1 MQQASRP
8 PSHRRWVWRSRRVC
22 DVGNGSLP
30 GAIRLVQQ
38 LPRLMP
44 AVEGVV
50 PGRRR
55 PVGQHRKCL
64 VAWATTAPANPD
76 PLVPFVVRIFEAL
89 SVTDDGPLAANRA
102 QPGEQFQ
109 RDLGH
114 PGSVLFSG
122 SGSAIKRITA
132 GVKAGP
138 DRRCQ
143 VSIWWLAFTLQ
154 VKSVPNEKRISRSA
168 YCPHDLVSTLAGL
181 KRLYAHVVC
190 CCRRVCGKWLPEN
203 HMAYVVSDVID
214 QPDLSAMDVVQSHP
228 CRDEAAS
235 WMGHHNCGGAG

>member
-1 MQQASRP
+1 
-8 PSHRRWVWRSRRVC
+8 
-22 DVGNGSLP
+22 
-30 GAIRLVQQ
+30 
-38 LPRLMP
+38 
-44 AVEGVV
+44 
-50 PGRRR
+50 
-55 PVGQHRKCL
+55 
-64 VAWATTAPANPD
+64 
-76 PLVPFVVRIFEAL
+76 
-89 SVTDDGPLAANRA
+89 VTDDGTLAANRA

-168 YCPHDLVSTLAGL
+168 YCPHDLVYNIGRFKTTTRSEPGPTANPSLLNGDSDRRALRARYNSAEGC
-181 KRLYAHVVC
+181 LYWTI
-190 CCRRVCGKWLPEN
+190 GWPPL
-203 HMAYVVSDVID
+203 
-214 QPDLSAMDVVQSHP
+214 
-228 CRDEAAS
+228 
-235 WMGHHNCGGAG
+235 

>member
-22 DVGNGSLP
+22 DVGDGSLP
-30 GAIRLVQQ
+30 GATRLVQQ
-38 LPRLMP
+38 IPRLLP
-44 AVEGVV
+44 AVEAVV

-55 PVGQHRKCL
+55 PVGQHRKGL
-64 VAWATTAPANPD
+64 VAGATTAPPNPD
-76 PLVPFVVRIFEAL
+76 LLVPFVVRIFEAL

-138 DRRCQ
+138 DRGCQ

-181 KRLYAHVVC
+181 KRRCARNPATHPAVAAFSMRSRGEGVC
-190 CCRRVCGKWLPEN
+190 KTVGEYSMR
-203 HMAYVVSDVID
+203 S
-214 QPDLSAMDVVQSHP
+214 
-228 CRDEAAS
+228 
-235 WMGHHNCGGAG
+235 

>member
-1 MQQASRP
+1 
-8 PSHRRWVWRSRRVC
+8 
-22 DVGNGSLP
+22 
-30 GAIRLVQQ
+30 LVQQ
-38 LPRLMP
+38 IPRLLP

-55 PVGQHRKCL
+55 PVGQHRKGL
-64 VAWATTAPANPD
+64 VAGATTAPPNPD
-76 PLVPFVVRIFEAL
+76 LLVPFVVRQFEAL

-122 SGSAIKRITA
+122 SGSAITRITA
-132 GVKAGP
+132 GVKVGP

-168 YCPHDLVSTLAGL
+168 YRPHDLVYNIGRFKTTIRPECCNNPTCPSTSARDPEIGVP
-181 KRLYAHVVC
+181 KPGTEYAYT
-190 CCRRVCGKWLPEN
+190 GKP
-203 HMAYVVSDVID
+203 
-214 QPDLSAMDVVQSHP
+214 
-228 CRDEAAS
+228 
-235 WMGHHNCGGAG
+235 

>member
-22 DVGNGSLP
+22 DVGDGSLP
-30 GAIRLVQQ
+30 GAVRLVPQT
-38 LPRLMP
+38 PRLLP

-55 PVGQHRKCL
+55 PVGQHREGL
-64 VAWATTAPANPD
+64 VAGATTAPPNPD
-76 PLVPFVVRIFEAL
+76 LLVPFVVRIFEAL

-102 QPGEQFQ
+102 QPGEQLQ

-154 VKSVPNEKRISRSA
+154 GKSVPNEKRILRSDYRPQTLAHNIGRFKTTSRS
-168 YCPHDLVSTLAGL
+168 CGL
-181 KRLYAHVVC
+181 
-190 CCRRVCGKWLPEN
+190 
-203 HMAYVVSDVID
+203 
-214 QPDLSAMDVVQSHP
+214 
-228 CRDEAAS
+228 
-235 WMGHHNCGGAG
+235 

>member
-22 DVGNGSLP
+22 DVGDGSLP
-30 GAIRLVQQ
+30 GATRLVQQ
-38 LPRLMP
+38 IPRLLP

-55 PVGQHRKCL
+55 PVGQHRKGL
-64 VAWATTAPANPD
+64 VAGATTAPPNPD
-76 PLVPFVVRIFEAL
+76 LLVPFVVRIFEAL

-138 DRRCQ
+138 DRGCQ

-181 KRLYAHVVC
+181 KRQFTRNSSTHVTWLERPRTQ
-190 CCRRVCGKWLPEN
+190 RRPR
-203 HMAYVVSDVID
+203 VVGMSVRVGNPRWPPPMVHPAPARSCSI
-214 QPDLSAMDVVQSHP
+214 SA
-228 CRDEAAS
+228 
-235 WMGHHNCGGAG
+235 

>member
-22 DVGNGSLP
+22 DGDGSLP
-30 GAIRLVQQ
+30 GATRLVPQR
-38 LPRLMP
+38 PRLLP
-44 AVEGVV
+44 ALEGVV
-50 PGRRR
+50 PGRWR
-55 PVGQHRKCL
+55 PVWQHRKGL
-64 VAWATTAPANPD
+64 VAGTTTAPPNPD
-76 PLVPFVVRIFEAL
+76 LPVPLVVRIFEAL

-102 QPGEQFQ
+102 EPGEQFQ

-143 VSIWWLAFTLQ
+143 VSIWRLAFTLQ
-154 VKSVPNEKRISRSA
+154 VKSVPNEKRIPRSA
-168 YCPHDLVSTLAGL
+168 YCPQALDHNIGRFKTTI
-181 KRLYAHVVC
+181 RL
-190 CCRRVCGKWLPEN
+190 LPETQ
-203 HMAYVVSDVID
+203 I
-214 QPDLSAMDVVQSHP
+214 
-228 CRDEAAS
+228 
-235 WMGHHNCGGAG
+235 